1 MADPRQ
7 TPEDVAELARW
18 AREIHE
24 EIVAIG
30 TEDHER
36 LNRIEDELNHVRQ
49 AVDALCRAIGGPARA
64 ALDRIEAEEKKATS

>member
-1 MADPRQ
+1 MTEAE
-7 TPEDVAELARW
+7 TKSVAEIAHW

-36 LNRIEDELNHVRQ
+36 LNRIEAELGKVHAKIN
-49 AVDALCRAIGGPARA
+49 AICRAIGGPLKGLGDDA
-64 ALDRIEAEEKKATS
+64 